1 MIRFYKRNMHMKK
14 AENLK
19 EMIPVFDPF
28 PLNESNFDDF
38 YINTYAARGNN
49 PIEKIKLS
57 LENSI
62 NPQVKILFMGH
73 RGSGKSS
80 ELYLLKK
87 EIGSEYDVINF
98 YIQDEIE
105 PTGMKYTDFI
115 FAIMSQ
121 IIQYV
126 ERTPSL
132 QVESS
137 EIDELYNYWNQ
148 EQIITVTDIDST
160 EVNAGISAKLKFL
173 GRIAV
178 QGSGIFKTG
187 ATTKVETRE
196 KIEPKIGY
204 LIQLLNNLI
213 VKINEQLPNKGLLLI
228 VEDLDK
234 LDISEA
240 EELFVYHRKTI
251 LSLNIR
257 MILTFPIY
265 LVYNRQYNMIKEDF
279 DYWQLL
285 NMIKVKDKYH
295 VPYETGINTLKNII
309 EKRTELSLI
318 EPSALNF
325 AIMKSGGAIRDL
337 FQMIRDSVFEALTND
352 HTIIRYSD
360 MQESYG
366 HLKAEYERLIHTEE
380 DIEKLS
386 EIYADPKPA
395 LTDDVL
401 MSLLLRGLVLEY
413 NGERWCG
420 LHPAVEDFLIEKGVI
435 TAGEEDA

>member
-1 MIRFYKRNMHMKK
+1 MKK
-14 AENLK
+14 AESLK
-19 EMIPVFDPF
+19 EMISVFDPF
-28 PLNESNFDDF
+28 PLNEDNFDDF

-49 PIEKIKLS
+49 PIEKMKLS

-62 NPQVKILFMGH
+62 NPYVKILFMGQ
-73 RGSGKSS
+73 RGSGKST
-80 ELYLLKK
+80 ELCLLKK
-87 EIGSEYDVINF
+87 EIGSEYAIISF
-98 YIQDEIE
+98 CIQDEIE
-105 PTGMKYTDFI
+105 PTGMKCTDFV

-121 IIQYV
+121 LIQYV

-265 LVYNRQYNMIKEDF
+265 VYLMYSRQHNMIREDF

-285 NMIKVKDKYH
+285 NIIKIKDRDH
-295 VPYETGINTLKNII
+295 VPYEAGINTLKSII
-309 EKRTELSLI
+309 EKRAELSLI
-318 EPSALNF
+318 EPRALDF
-325 AIMKSGGAIRDL
+325 AVMKSGGAIRDL
-337 FQMIRDSVFEALTND
+337 FEIIQDSAFEALVNR
-352 HTIIRYSD
+352 HTIIQYSD
-360 MQESYG
+360 MQESYSQ
-366 HLKAEYERLIHTEE
+366 LKVEYERLVHSQK

-386 EIYADPKPA
+386 EIYADPKPV
-395 LTDDVL
+395 LMDDVL
-401 MSLLLRGLVLEY
+401 MSFLSRGLVLEY
-413 NGERWCG
+413 DGARWCG
-420 LHPAVEDFLIEKGVI
+420 LHPAIEDFLIEKGVI
-435 TAGEEDA
+435 MANGGHTLL